1 MFAMPHLNKRL
12 MLRTGFIS
20 LSIILLILLAPS
32 LTLHEDG
39 DVLADPSSS
48 PSIDSARPNGWN
60 WDSNQEKWFNS
71 VGGHKTNTNTKNGW
85 STKTKAKLKDLIN
98 LNVNVNGKKWKDA
111 QETLYGR
118 NGYENGYEGQGKDGW
133 VDLERE
139 LLVTKY
145 EGGTPGYQVFSNL
158 YLVNSVLTS
167 VVPSTNQLIIPDQG
181 MENEMQMDMDMQ
193 EHLSEESSPYKK
205 FPDVKYI
212 MSSEKRG
219 VVAGEDR
226 WKVVDQDV
234 GREEIGKK
242 GFRLGGVTYI
252 FNDPPGPDGYL
263 GESGHFVLEAFL
275 GATRVLASTLSGSSV
290 TPTPKRVWFP
300 RCGSEPSWRDDRG
313 ENAWFLAQAL
323 PAATI
328 EDKHGWEDKNTAG
341 LPILLE
347 KVVIIDRWAAH
358 SSGGEVGKWGKM
370 NALIPSLPAAQTFW
384 EPIRSNVMRSLGV
397 DGHTGIGS
405 RGLPVIVYVDR
416 QKENPKMRQA
426 DHNALVEGLMSLT
439 NIAEVHVARIAAMS
453 KARQVEL
460 MGRAQVIISIHG
472 DELFTS
478 LWMPQ
483 RENSLVI
490 ELFEEGGFVRDF
502 ELLASG
508 LNHKYVAISGD
519 SLLPEE
525 KWRESGST
533 KGPERDKGEISIN
546 TELIIRTIEETLN
559 IHSIAED

>member
-20 LSIILLILLAPS
+20 ISIILLILLAPG
-32 LTLHEDG
+32 LTSYDDNSESET
-39 DVLADPSSS
+39 ADRPSSS
-48 PSIDSARPNGWN
+48 PYIDSGEVNGWN
-60 WDSNQEKWFNS
+60 WDANQEKRFNS
-71 VGGHKTNTNTKNGW
+71 IGNHKTNTKSGW
-85 STKTKAKLKDLIN
+85 SSRTKTKLKDIIN
-98 LNVNVNGKKWKDA
+98 GRKWKDA
-111 QETLYGR
+111 QAALYGR
-118 NGYENGYEGQGKDGW
+118 DGYESVSDAVGKDGW
-133 VDLERE
+133 VNLEKDLI
-139 LLVTKY
+139 VTRY

-167 VVPSTNQLIIPDQG
+167 VVPSKNRLVISDES
-181 MENEMQMDMDMQ
+181 MENEIQMDMEMQ
-193 EHLSEESSPYKK
+193 EHLSEETSHSRK

-219 VVAGEDR
+219 VGAGEDR

-234 GREEIGKK
+234 GREEIGRK

-263 GESGHFVLEAFL
+263 VYFRHFVLEAFL
-275 GATRVLASTLSGSSV
+275 GATRVLASTLSGSTV
-290 TPTPKRVWFP
+290 IPTPKRVWFP
-300 RCGSEPSWRDDRG
+300 RSTSEPSWRDDRG
-313 ENAWFLAQAL
+313 ENAWFLAHAL

-328 EDKHGWEDKNTAG
+328 EDKNGWDDKSTAG

-370 NALIPSLPAAQTFW
+370 NALIPSLPAVKTFW
-384 EPIRSNVMRSLGV
+384 EPFRSNVIRSLGV
-397 DGHTGIGS
+397 DGHSEIGS

-416 QKENPKMRQA
+416 QKESPKLKQS

-460 MGRAQVIISIHG
+460 MGRAQVIVSLHG

-519 SLLPEE
+519 QILIEE
-525 KWRESGST
+525 KWRETGST
-533 KGPERDKGEISIN
+533 KGPERDNGEISIN

-559 IHSIAED
+559 INSIADD